1 MRTMDRK
8 LWTKGYRYSG
18 PRTIRT
24 MCNRMHLHIVLVL
37 LYTVCLSVSLAFS
50 SFGCW
55 GWGGGGI
62 MTSFHCFNTY
72 VLRDNILDVT
82 ERRCARKK
90 KKKEKKREATPP
102 VSRRYHQ
109 KRIMKQEYLAVA
121 RLLLPTCDRLLP
133 STVDIWT
140 KG

>member
-55 GWGGGGI
+55 GWGGGI

-72 VLRDNILDVT
+72 VLRDNILEIT

-90 KKKEKKREATPP
+90 KKKKKKKARGDTTCLPQIPPEKNNETGISGCGPFIIA
-102 VSRRYHQ
+102 
-109 KRIMKQEYLAVA
+109 YLRPAA
-121 RLLLPTCDRLLP
+121 SIDR
-133 STVDIWT
+133 
-140 KG
+140 